1 MEEQDTYQVTATVA
15 PVADNDKGLRMTFTD
30 MVTGAIVEWQVEEV
44 SGRSLRLLYAAFN
57 DDALEE
63 MFRRGRGKE
72 GTDRWNR
79 LTASHRSTVR
89 CWTTK
94 R

>member
-30 MVTGAIVEWQVEEV
+30 MVTGAMIEWQIEDVN
-44 SGRSLRLLYAAFN
+44 GKALRLLYAAFT

-63 MFRRGRGKE
+63 MFEMIMTTVEETRKALNDE
-72 GTDRWNR
+72 TD
-79 LTASHRSTVR
+79 
-89 CWTTK
+89 
-94 R
+94 

>member
-30 MVTGAIVEWQVEEV
+30 MVTGAMIEWQIEDVN
-44 SGRSLRLLYAAFN
+44 GKALRLLYAAFT

-63 MFRRGRGKE
+63 MFEMIMTTVEETRKALND
-72 GTDRWNR
+72 GTD
-79 LTASHRSTVR
+79 
-89 CWTTK
+89 
-94 R
+94 

>member
-44 SGRSLRLLYAAFN
+44 SGRSLRLLYAAFT

-63 MFRRGRGKE
+63 MFEMITSAVEEGRKE
-72 GTDRWNR
+72 LTDGTD
-79 LTASHRSTVR
+79 
-89 CWTTK
+89 
-94 R
+94 

>member
-1 MEEQDTYQVTATVA
+1 MKEKDMEEQDVYQITVTVA

-63 MFRRGRGKE
+63 MFEMITSAVEEGRKE
-72 GTDRWNR
+72 LTDGTD
-79 LTASHRSTVR
+79 
-89 CWTTK
+89 
-94 R
+94 